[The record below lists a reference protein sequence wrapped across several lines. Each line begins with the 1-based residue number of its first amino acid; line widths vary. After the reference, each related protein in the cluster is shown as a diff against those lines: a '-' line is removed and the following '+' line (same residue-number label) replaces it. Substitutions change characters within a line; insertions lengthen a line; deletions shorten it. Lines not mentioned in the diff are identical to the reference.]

1 MAHLQRSVAALRIS
15 GEQLIP
21 AEVTRLLGS
30 APSHSYAKGDK
41 RDLGNGRIVVKKLGL
56 WSLQATDAVPENLD
70 AQVAELLGQLS
81 SNLDVWRQLAERF
94 DIDLFCGWFMGSSDE
109 GVEVAASTL
118 HALGERGI
126 KLGVC
131 VYAPDTEA

>member
-15 GEQLIP
+15 GDQLIP
-21 AEVTRLLGS
+21 DEVTKLLGRS
-30 APSHSYAKGDK
+30 PSRSCSKGDK
-41 RDLGNGRIVVKKLGL
+41 RFLSDDRVLVEKHGF
-56 WSLQATDAVPENLD
+56 WSLQATDAVPENID

-81 SNLDVWRQLAERF
+81 SDLDIWRQLAARF
-94 DIDLFCGWFMGSSDE
+94 DIDVFCGWFMGGSDE

-118 HALGERGI
+118 LALGERGI

-131 VYAPDTEA
+131 IYAPVAET